1 MNQFFPFRGFIPL
14 NLIVLCR
21 KRANEEPVEKG
32 LIPGLPGPGWQIV
45 DFDTRSLSQLTI
57 SAPLENTRRKMDRQI
72 MHCAFPA
79 DSWHRRGQQSNP
91 RPAECPDSSRAL
103 FKRSETLARNLRL
116 DKPDRLEK
124 AYERPGRRVAEE
136 TLPHHGRSSLGSQ
149 TDGPA
154 RAQCESGADKTGRG
168 CRFEFMQKFEDSGF
182 SEAYTEP
189 KESSVTNTP
198 KFRVSS

>member
-1 MNQFFPFRGFIPL
+1 MS
-14 NLIVLCR
+14 
-21 KRANEEPVEKG
+21 EESERRTRRERID
-32 LIPGLPGPGWQIV
+32 LELTWQIV

-103 FKRSETLARNLRL
+103 LKRSETLARNLRL

-136 TLPHHGRSSLGSQ
+136 TLAHHGRSSLGSQ

-154 RAQCESGADKTGRG
+154 RAQCEAAQVKPDEIADLSLWKNLRTR
-168 CRFEFMQKFEDSGF
+168 
-182 SEAYTEP
+182 
-189 KESSVTNTP
+189 V
-198 KFRVSS
+198 FRSLY